1 MMTRERLLEIIAAYG
16 AEPGRWPAA
25 ERSAAEALLAT
36 SVEARSAREAALGLD
51 RLLDGLPVPRSDLEA
66 GTVAACAIAAAQDA
80 SRRRI
85 ATSRRGWFWLAPGVA
100 GLAAAAVAGFFIG
113 WAEVDAARAADQ
125 YTDYSSYV
133 ARLNV
138 DEDLL

>member
-1 MMTRERLLEIIAAYG
+1 MTTRERLLEIIAAYG

-36 SVEARSAREAALGLD
+36 SAEARSALEAARGLD
-51 RLLDGLPVPRSDLEA
+51 RLLDGLPAPRSELGA
-66 GTVAACAIAAAQDA
+66 GTVAARAIAADQAAARGRA
-80 SRRRI
+80 S
-85 ATSRRGWFWLAPGVA
+85 ASRRGWFWLAPGVA

-113 WAEVDAARAADQ
+113 WAEVDAASAADR
-125 YTDYSSYV
+125 YTDYSGYV